1 VKGDIMQIN
10 RNMPIQPIIRDVNAS
25 QPVNAAQTA
34 AASSDFRQLMENAI
48 SQKKELQ
55 FSKHANMRLNS
66 RDIVLDDAQMAR
78 LEEGVTRAQSKGI
91 RDSLVLIDNIA
102 LVVNIQNKVVVTAI
116 NGQEQTITNID
127 GAVIV

>member
-1 VKGDIMQIN
+1 MQIN
-10 RNMPIQPIIRDVNAS
+10 RMPIQPINKDVNTQAVN
-25 QPVNAAQTA
+25 QPQSAMVP
-34 AASSDFRQLMENAI
+34 DFRQVMENAI

>member
-1 VKGDIMQIN
+1 MQIN